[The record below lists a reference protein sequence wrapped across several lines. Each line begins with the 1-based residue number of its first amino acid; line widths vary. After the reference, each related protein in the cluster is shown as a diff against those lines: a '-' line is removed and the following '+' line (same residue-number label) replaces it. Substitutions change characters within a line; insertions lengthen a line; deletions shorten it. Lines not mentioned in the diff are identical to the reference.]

1 MVKAAVLGAGYMGG
15 AITFPLS
22 ENGVRINLWGTWLD
36 DEIIDS
42 CARAQ
47 HPKLKKKLPESVTL
61 YYSDKLKDAVKDVDM
76 IIIGVA
82 SEGFLPV
89 FNRLLDTLEQDP
101 PVFTLT
107 KGFIYSEK
115 GIKRVSEGAEELFRK
130 KFPDRKFLWTSIGGP
145 VKAVELSNR
154 VPSATVFG
162 LNCPEIKQKIRFF
175 STGYYRVFT
184 SDDVAGVELSSAFKN
199 VYSIAL
205 GICDG
210 LYRNRPSE
218 LNHNLRAFLFNQS
231 VREMAFLAEMAGGKR
246 ETVFDF
252 AGVGDLHVTSSS
264 GRNREFGEYIGM
276 GVKPDNAYENMLKDG
291 EIAEGYSGLKHGIGW
306 VNQLRDNRLKELPLL
321 KMLCSIVCL
330 NHDAGAE
337 LERYIEKIG
346 Y

>member
-1 MVKAAVLGAGYMGG
+1 MVKAAVLGAGYMGS

-22 ENGVRINLWGTWLD
+22 DNGVRINLWGTWLD

-42 CARAQ
+42 CARAK

-61 YYSDKLKDAVKDVDM
+61 YYSDKLKDAVKNVDM
-76 IIIGVA
+76 IIIGVS

-101 PVFTLT
+101 PIFTLT
-107 KGFIYSEK
+107 KGFIYGEK
-115 GIKRVSEGAEELFRK
+115 GVKRVSEGAEELFRK
-130 KFPDRKFLWTSIGGP
+130 KFPHRKFLWTSVGGP
-145 VKAVELSNR
+145 VKATELSNR
-154 VPSATVFG
+154 VPTATVFG
-162 LNCPEIKQKIRFF
+162 MNCPEIKKKIKFF

-210 LYRNRPSE
+210 LYQERSSA
-218 LNHNLRAFLFNQS
+218 LYHNLRAFLFNQS
-231 VREMAFLAEMAGGKR
+231 IREMAFLAEMTGGKR

-264 GRNREFGEYIGM
+264 GRNRKFGEYIGM
-276 GVKPDNAYENMLKDG
+276 GVKADNAYENMLKDG
-291 EIAEGYSGLKHGIGW
+291 EIAEGYSGLKNGIVW
-306 VNQLRDNRLKELPLL
+306 VNQLRDDSLKELPQLE
-321 KMLCSIVCL
+321 MLRRVVCL
-330 NHDAGAE
+330 NNDAGAE
-337 LERYIEKIG
+337 LERYIANNG